1 MQDIDY
7 LYHAVKIGKTME
19 KLTELHNK
27 VEELKKQYQEAITE
41 YENEKLKQYLLKLGI
56 KHGSVI
62 TDKKGRAF
70 KVFIGGTT
78 VSEYRCTIYKNT
90 IRLCKKLKSGK
101 YGKPIFNFYEYD
113 FFEYNYTTKNY
124 EKLNN

>member
-1 MQDIDY
+1 M
-7 LYHAVKIGKTME
+7 YHAVKIGKKMR
-19 KLTELHNK
+19 KLNELKNK
-27 VEELKKQYQEAITE
+27 VDVLEKQYQEAITE
-41 YENEKLKQYLLKLGI
+41 YENEKLKQYLLDLGI

-62 TDKKGRAF
+62 IDRTGRFF

-78 VSEYRCTIYKNT
+78 VSEHRCTIYKNT

-101 YGKPIFNFYEYD
+101 YGKPNFNFYEND
-113 FFEYNYTTKNY
+113 FFKYNHTTKVY

>member
-1 MQDIDY
+1 

-19 KLTELHNK
+19 KLTVLHNK

-41 YENEKLKQYLLKLGI
+41 HENEKLKQYLLKLGI

-62 TDKKGRAF
+62 TDRKGRVF
-70 KVFIGGTT
+70 KVFITIET
-78 VSEYRCTIYKNT
+78 VDLFRCAVKKNT
-90 IRLCKKLKSGK
+90 ISLCKKLKSGK
-101 YGKPIFNFYEYD
+101 YGKPNFNFYEYD
-113 FFEYNYTTKNY
+113 FFKYNHTTKNY